1 MQIGKEIEMDAAVG
15 CVGSQS

>member
-1 MQIGKEIEMDAAVG
+1 MQLGKEIEMDAAVG